1 MTHLRFKL
9 SQPVDWSIAWMVIA
23 ARQSRCRM
31 RSHVPQEINF
41 FFSQRENKRESNRK
55 KSLFFFKEQ
64 NRYRNIFLLWF
75 GFRVENG
82 LERAWYLI
90 GRLWEPWRRFRSL
103 RQARLHHNSPPP
115 PLPLRENDLD
125 HRNGTRYVDKT
136 FFGKVETGP
145 ISDSNR
151 HQGCRLPV

>member
-23 ARQSRCRM
+23 ARQSPCRM

-41 FFSQRENKRESNRK
+41 FFPRERTNEKVIEKNHFSFSKNKTDIET
-55 KSLFFFKEQ
+55 F
-64 NRYRNIFLLWF
+64 FLLWF

-136 FFGKVETGP
+136 FFGKVETRP